1 MTVKLDYVH
10 CMLIPLRQ
18 HYLLLPNTTIAE
30 VIPLSKQLFASQTT
44 KQSFIVGEC
53 HWRDGILPVIDLEN
67 LIGKPADVERRA
79 ANKLCIVNGIN
90 DNTAVEHYA
99 LPCCGAPQ
107 LITLNEA
114 ALQTTVHDAAQ
125 EWLYCQIKIG
135 NKTALIPNLDDIET
149 HLQNQLSMP

>member
-1 MTVKLDYVH
+1 MTAKLDYVH

-30 VIPLSKQLFASQTT
+30 VIPLPRQIISA
-44 KQSFIVGEC
+44 QSNQQNFIVGQV
-53 HWRDGILPVIDLEN
+53 HWRDSILPVIDLEN
-67 LIGKPADVERRA
+67 LIDEPADADSRA

-90 DNTAVEHYA
+90 DNALVDHYA

-114 ALQTTVHDAAQ
+114 ALQTSAQ
-125 EWLYCQIKIG
+125 ADVANWLHCQIKIG
-135 NKTALIPNLDDIET
+135 NKTALIPNLDDIES
-149 HLQNQLSMP
+149 HLQNQLAMP

>member
-1 MTVKLDYVH
+1 MTAKLDYVH

-30 VIPLSKQLFASQTT
+30 VIPLPKNIISTQPEQ
-44 KQSFIVGEC
+44 QSFIVGQC

-67 LIGKPADVERRA
+67 LINEPADADSRA
-79 ANKLCIVNGIN
+79 ANKLCIVNSIN
-90 DNTAVEHYA
+90 DNAAVEHYA

-114 ALQTTVHDAAQ
+114 AFEASANNDVQN
-125 EWLYCQIKIG
+125 WLHCQIKIG
-135 NKTALIPNLDDIET
+135 NKTALIPNLDDIES
-149 HLQNQLSMP
+149 HLQNQLAMP